1 MNDSHGLQSGAG
13 NDRSFHEIC
22 RGSPLHDSISGRNV
36 RSLDKRVKSEALLP
50 HHNPIGQWQ
59 SIRGRSNEGVNEEI
73 AGGTGPLDHLSPT
86 NEWPS

>member
-1 MNDSHGLQSGAG
+1 MQMQ
-13 NDRSFHEIC
+13 
-22 RGSPLHDSISGRNV
+22 PMHDGVSGRNM
-36 RSLDKRVKSEALLP
+36 RSLDKCVDSEARLP

-59 SIRGRSNEGVNEEI
+59 IIRGRSHEGVDEEV